1 MNKIFY
7 FPLLK
12 DWLFYYSIVNLINL
26 LSSVLDISSNPLI
39 TDFASSISRT
49 FIGYLIFWGLP
60 IYIRI
65 KLKQRNLKMQLI
77 NPEEKVIFVS
87 FSTDDRLIVN
97 KVITELKKNTNLNIW
112 MQEHI
117 QGGHDGEEVIKEKI
131 QQSFGS
137 LVFFSNNSFQSPFI
151 NETEIPLL
159 KQKQLESE
167 EYFIIPLRVGKTDP
181 DFLEQFSE
189 LQTIPSKSQTI
200 SRSNSIEFKEIINK
214 IADSIPERA
223 KFNNIKNQ
231 RRDISKILT
240 FFGWIL
246 ALTSLVSTVL
256 PQNQLNNLFQI
267 FNNDSNGE
275 YLEYVIT
282 SDPANDICTL
292 WLQNG
297 RQQLN
302 YRESLLNL
310 IVGTET
316 LDEEIQ
322 FREELLNEYKI
333 YLLDMERVVDYH
345 AESSYKYIQVAQ
357 SISGYIQITLE
368 QLSTESYYSGD
379 SLENREKVRT
389 LYDAMIENEVIV
401 NKFCFEN
408 GFEVS
413 PMSLMDS
420 EERFAFLEEV
430 MKIEP

>member
-12 DWLFYYSIVNLINL
+12 DWLFYFSIVNLINL
-26 LSSVLDISSNPLI
+26 LSSILDISSNPLI
-39 TDFASSISRT
+39 TDYASSISQT
-49 FIGYLIFWGLP
+49 FFSYLIFWGLP
-60 IYIRI
+60 IYIRF
-65 KLKQRNLKMQLI
+65 KLKQRNLKIQLI
-77 NPEEKVIFVS
+77 NPEEKILFVS

-131 QQSFGS
+131 QQSIGS

-167 EYFIIPLRVGKTDP
+167 NYFVIPLRVGKTEP

-214 IADSIPERA
+214 IADSIPEQA
-223 KFNNIKNQ
+223 KFSNTKNQ

-246 ALTSLVSTVL
+246 ALTSLIFTVL
-256 PQNQLNNLFQI
+256 PQNQLNNLVQTFR
-267 FNNDSNGE
+267 NESNQE
-275 YLEYVIT
+275 YVEYVIT

-292 WLQNG
+292 WLQDG
-297 RQQLN
+297 RQQMN
-302 YRESLLNL
+302 YRESLFDM
-310 IVGTET
+310 IEETET

-322 FREELLNEYKI
+322 FREELVNIYKV
-333 YLLDMERVVDYH
+333 YLLDMKRVADYH
-345 AESSYKYIQVAQ
+345 AESSYEYIQVAQ
-357 SISGYIQITLE
+357 SISVHNQITIE
-368 QLSTESYYSGD
+368 QLSTEYYYSGD

-389 LYDAMIENEVIV
+389 LYDAMVENEVIV

-413 PMSLMDS
+413 PMSLMNS
-420 EERFAFLEEV
+420 EERMALVDEI
-430 MKIEP
+430 MKTES